1 MGKVQRI
8 SPDVVALLE
17 AQHRAIKK
25 GFVRALVPGPGRQRR
40 FDELRSLLAVHEAAE
55 EAHVHPAARKLNGQ
69 VAKGIAKRLA
79 EERSAKQLL
88 RDLEGTGV
96 HAPAFTMKLARLGAA
111 VVRHARQ
118 EEREEFAALRREV
131 SPLRRRM
138 LGAESMMTQML
149 APTRPHPKVNSQLA
163 NKLSAPLIG
172 PLDRARDLVGHRLS
186 R

>member
-1 MGKVQRI
+1 MGRVQRL

-17 AQHRAIKK
+17 GQHRAIKK
-25 GFVRALVPGPGRQRR
+25 GFARALMPGPGRQRR

-55 EAHVHPAARKLNGQ
+55 EAHVHPVARKLNGQ

-88 RDLEGTGV
+88 ADLENTGV
-96 HAPAFTMKLARLGAA
+96 HAPAFTVKLARLGAN
-111 VVRHARQ
+111 VVRHARH

-131 SPLRRRM
+131 SPLRRRL
-138 LGAESMMTQML
+138 LGLESVVTQML
-149 APTRPHPKVNSQLA
+149 APTRPHPSVNGQLA
-163 NKLSAPLIG
+163 NKLSAPLVG
-172 PLDRARDLVGHRLS
+172 PVDRARNLVGHRLG